1 MKYVLHIFAYFL
13 HIICKKSAKKIC
25 KKYAKKYLGMV
36 LLWPKDSS
44 NPIRDAAAIF
54 SCCSSI
60 FAAFRIPLACSFES
74 KLHLDLKC
82 NQAADENPEYKAILA
97 MRD

>member
-1 MKYVLHIFAYFL
+1 MQ
-13 HIICKKSAKKIC
+13 
-25 KKYAKKYLGMV
+25 KKYLGMA

-44 NPIRDAAAIF
+44 NPIRNAAAIF

-60 FAAFRIPLACSFES
+60 FAASRIPLACSFES

-97 MRD
+97 MRDWNFYVYNGDMAARNLWRIS